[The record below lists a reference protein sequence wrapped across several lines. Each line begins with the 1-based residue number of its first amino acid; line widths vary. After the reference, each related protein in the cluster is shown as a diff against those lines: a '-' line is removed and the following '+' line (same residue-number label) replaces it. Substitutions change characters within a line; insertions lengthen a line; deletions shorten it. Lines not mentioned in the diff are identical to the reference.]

1 MMTMLPGYSVVSGQR
16 PQTESSPT
24 EPTREGPHEKFHHQG
39 VHPSGLQELVLKGIQ
54 IVTDLEVY
62 SLDPFHVVAIHE

>member
-1 MMTMLPGYSVVSGQR
+1 MTMLPGYSIVSGQR
-16 PQTESSPT
+16 LQTESSPT
-24 EPTREGPHEKFHHQG
+24 EPTGEGPHGKFHHQG

-54 IVTDLEVY
+54 IVTNLQCN